1 MSNIASR
8 SEIPGAL
15 RLYEK
20 SRKQR
25 AETVQQSGS
34 ENRITLHLPDGP
46 EQIARDEQFR
56 ASARGPSPDKWTDRA
71 TQRILWGWDAE
82 EAALEVWNGTFLRS
96 ALTCQ
101 MLMCGGVARG
111 YNDDKDRRQS
121 VTDLPMLLYQ
131 YLLHGYKCSVVPAI
145 ATFFYFIIQ
154 SSNRETIQYN
164 VHRVVDMKLDPAFLP
179 HGSQ

>member
-1 MSNIASR
+1 MLLSNIASR

-56 ASARGPSPDKWTDRA
+56 ASARGSSPDKWTDRA
-71 TQRILWGWDAE
+71 TQRLLWGWDAE
-82 EAALEVWNGTFLRS
+82 EAALEVWNGMFLRS

-101 MLMCGGVARG
+101 NANVWCGVARG
-111 YNDDKDRRQS
+111 YNNDKDRCQS
-121 VTDLPMLLYQ
+121 VTNLPTLLYQ
-131 YLLHGYKCSVVPAI
+131 NLLHSLFRWNTDAHLFP
-145 ATFFYFIIQ
+145 Q
-154 SSNRETIQYN
+154 SQLFSISLYNHQIGKPSNTMYI
-164 VHRVVDMKLDPAFLP
+164 
-179 HGSQ
+179 GWWT